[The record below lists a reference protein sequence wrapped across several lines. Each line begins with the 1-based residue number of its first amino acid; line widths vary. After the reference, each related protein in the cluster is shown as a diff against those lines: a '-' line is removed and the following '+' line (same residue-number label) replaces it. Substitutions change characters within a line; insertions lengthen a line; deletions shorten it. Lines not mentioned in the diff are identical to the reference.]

1 MLHPGTALHLG
12 YTDNYENLHLDPM
25 VSPNLQRSGF
35 PDTSVGRQ
43 IFFKL
48 SYLLRM

>member
-1 MLHPGTALHLG
+1 MLHPGTAVHAG
-12 YTDNYENLHLDPM
+12 YTDNYENLHLDPL

-43 IFFKL
+43 FFVKL
-48 SYLLRM
+48 SYLSRM